1 MLIPSIPVRRFLMNF
16 DWFVEF
22 DTIQIADDIDKLVN
36 GTDGFVNIK
45 NIYSKTKLLA
55 NCLNKNEAIK
65 NYAKSGKRINRP
77 AGHKR
82 IILHKKEYNELIREE
97 IQRLKS
103 IELYSPSAKISTLP
117 PYSFFLQFTFTL
129 ASPYLSKDDEEF
141 YICENPVR
149 KDKVF
154 KVPMVAATTWK
165 GNLRW
170 TSGKLVEL
178 KVADPEEKLLKRIQL
193 SKLFGHENEAE
204 RRYFDS
210 LMSDD
215 KRTAFEEEMK
225 SWSTNGL
232 RSGRLNFYPTF
243 FDHIGLE
250 VINPHDRKTK
260 AGTQPIY
267 IESVPDGAT
276 GTFSLLYVPF
286 DLMGKPQNQIR
297 DEVIADLDMVCKAL
311 REMMLTY
318 GFSAKKG
325 SGFGVIEEKIDGTFE
340 MSGSTIY
347 KDNKY
352 SSFNQLE
359 QLIERLIKEVMKND
373 K

>member
-1 MLIPSIPVRRFLMNF
+1 MNF

-82 IILHKKEYNELIREE
+82 IIIHKKEYNKLIREE

-325 SGFGVIEEKIDGTFE
+325 SGFGVIKEKIDGTFE